1 MRCVLHVPTYEEHLS
16 RAEHSDNIN
25 LWLVTNLINLF
36 VDREW
41 SSVVVVV
48 VVVVLVVVVVVV
60 VIVVS
65 TDWQLV
71 PNRLEVDYG
80 GNSMRK
86 STSETL
92 SD

>member
-1 MRCVLHVPTYEEHLS
+1 M
-16 RAEHSDNIN
+16 
-25 LWLVTNLINLF
+25 
-36 VDREW
+36 
-41 SSVVVVV
+41 VVV

>member
-1 MRCVLHVPTYEEHLS
+1 M
-16 RAEHSDNIN
+16 
-25 LWLVTNLINLF
+25 TNLINLF
-36 VDREW
+36 VNREW

-48 VVVVLVVVVVVV
+48 VVVLVVVVHIVVV

-65 TDWQLV
+65 TDCQLV

-80 GNSMRK
+80 ENSMRK